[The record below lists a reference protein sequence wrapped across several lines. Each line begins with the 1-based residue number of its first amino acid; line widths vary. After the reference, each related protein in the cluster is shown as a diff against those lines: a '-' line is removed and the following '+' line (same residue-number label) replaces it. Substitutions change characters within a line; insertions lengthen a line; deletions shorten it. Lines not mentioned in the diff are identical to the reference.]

1 MRKVLSIVALAAVV
15 LSGCAALPMQGT
27 VMVGGPILSGESE
40 DFEFLPSGP
49 VEGASQQEILE
60 GFVAAGSAAQ
70 NGYRIARSYLT
81 ESAANEWNPA
91 AETIVR
97 TAQADVGLS
106 GATALHYTFGVK
118 ARVSASGNYQAE
130 AAGSKQTL
138 EFRFQEVDGEWRISE
153 LPDVVVVSE
162 VTFAAAFQEYTLYF
176 YDTYRTHLIPDVRMF
191 ARQGDPVSSVA
202 RAVIGGPSPYLSSAV
217 GAFAATA
224 KLVTTP
230 VSVVNGRATVDV
242 SDEILGASSDDQ
254 RAMLTQMAASLQGI
268 VGVAA
273 VSFSVNQTS
282 IAVTPASF
290 TATELEPT
298 VDPRPLV
305 VVDGQLGFLNDA
317 TLQGLDVHGESVM
330 GLSPTSISYSSSN
343 VSAVGSRSGVFRV
356 TQGDV
361 TRVSAQRP
369 EVAPQIDSSG
379 VVWWVNP
386 SSPGR
391 ISTSG
396 SQGDTSFAGSWPAD
410 GRITDIE
417 VSRDNSRLAVLVQVG
432 DATHVY
438 LSSIERD
445 KAGFPMGLGVFRELP
460 LSADSAR
467 GLAWASGTHIAIIVE
482 NSGMSSVALASV
494 GGMTISIGQPR
505 EPAAIVGGNGG
516 RQGITILSED
526 GVLWQPRG
534 EGWQST
540 GVIASLLA
548 TQR

>member
-1 MRKVLSIVALAAVV
+1 MRRFVALVALSV
-15 LSGCAALPMQGT
+15 LVLTGCAALPMQGP

-49 VEGASQQEILE
+49 VEGATQQEILE
-60 GFVAAGSAAQ
+60 GFIAAGSAAQ

-81 ESAANEWNPA
+81 EGAANEWNPA

-97 TAQADVGLS
+97 TAQADIGLS
-106 GATALHYTFGVK
+106 GATALTYTFGVK

-230 VSVVNGRATVDV
+230 VGVINGRATVDV
-242 SDEILGASSDDQ
+242 SDEILSASAEDQ

-282 IAVTPASF
+282 IDVTPASF
-290 TATELEPT
+290 TAAELEPT

-305 VVDGQLGFLNDA
+305 VVDGELGYLNDA
-317 TLQGLDVHGESVM
+317 TLQSLDAHGEAIM
-330 GLSPTSISYSSSN
+330 GLNPTSISTADSQI
-343 VSAVGSRSGVFRV
+343 SAVGTRSGVYRV
-356 TQGDV
+356 AQNDV
-361 TRVSAQRP
+361 VRISAQRP
-369 EVAPQIDSSG
+369 TVAPQIDSSG

-386 SSPGR
+386 SSPAR
-391 ISTSG
+391 VSTSG
-396 SQGDTSFAGSWPAD
+396 SQGSTSFGGSWPQTA
-410 GRITDIE
+410 RITHME
-417 VSRDNSRLAVLVQVG
+417 VSRDNSRLAILVSVG
-432 DATHVY
+432 GATHLYV
-438 LSSIERD
+438 SSIERD
-445 KAGFPMGLGVFRELP
+445 KAGFPMGLGIFRELP

-467 GLAWASGTHIAIIVE
+467 GLAWASSTHIAIIIE
-482 NSGMSSVALASV
+482 NAGMASVALASV

-505 EPAAIVGGNGG
+505 EPATIVGGNNG